1 MFIIGNRSSADETRD
16 RGDSVTQED
25 ETVVDSE
32 QGNSAYIPPAWSEAG
47 RLPLFGNQADS
58 GIL

>member
-1 MFIIGNRSSADETRD
+1 MFIIGNRSSTDETRD

-32 QGNSAYIPPAWSEAG
+32 QGNSVFIPTAWSEAG
-47 RLPLFGNQADS
+47 AS
-58 GIL
+58 IWESS